1 MTGSAFTLTQ
11 YITRNY
17 IFNLNFKS
25 VTHLVFYKNLALKLS
40 QTDLILLK
48 TLYFLLSYR
57 NTI

>member
-40 QTDLILLK
+40 
-48 TLYFLLSYR
+48 
-57 NTI
+57 